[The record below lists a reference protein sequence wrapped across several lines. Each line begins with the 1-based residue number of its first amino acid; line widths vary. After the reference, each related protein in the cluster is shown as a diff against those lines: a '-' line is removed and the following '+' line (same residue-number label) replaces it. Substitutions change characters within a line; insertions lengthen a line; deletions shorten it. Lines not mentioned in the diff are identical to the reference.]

1 MTDTS
6 FPVPQVDQRLVWFKS
21 SVRETIARNFLRIKD
36 LCEDPFSAYLEEAPP
51 DISVVTDMV
60 AGAAVLEVSRTRS
73 AAPGDTYSA
82 STNQLLCGAGGG
94 S

>member
-1 MTDTS
+1 M
-6 FPVPQVDQRLVWFKS
+6 PQVDQRLAWFKS
-21 SVRETIARNFLRIKD
+21 SVRETIARNFLRIKN
-36 LCEDPFSAYLEEAPP
+36 LCEDPFNGYLEEAPP
-51 DISVVTDMV
+51 NLSVVSEMV
-60 AGAAVLEVSRTRS
+60 AGAVLEVSRTRS